1 MQSGEKLPL
10 KKLSVPL
17 PVDNFTQMEKTNFQH
32 SADFS
37 WGFPEL
43 YFICTPY

>member
-1 MQSGEKLPL
+1 MQKGEKTAFE
-10 KKLSVPL
+10 KIISTS
-17 PVDNFTQMEKTNFQH
+17 DNFTQMEKTNFQH

-43 YFICTPY
+43 HFICTPY